1 MVNASLNWASIV
13 GIVLAVGGALLYFMR
28 SFKPALARD
37 YDVFFAAVGL
47 LCGGILFFQ
56 GWRLD
61 PILQFGQFL
70 LAGTTVFFAYES
82 VRLRGVTTEQAKR
95 SSYFDDEEPGPEPV
109 RPRVGGG
116 GWADDRDRFDEPQPL
131 RRRIRSRAEDQEP
144 DDFYRPSRPPS
155 RAAIPER
162 AASRRDPQ
170 DLDRG
175 LDRGGWR
182 DTAAVEDQQVDGPDR
197 AMAGRDTSARTYSAG
212 ANRNASADFG
222 SRRRER
228 EATADSRRGSRASA
242 AAEAMPR
249 SSRRAAPT
257 SAESSFAGAPRPAAT
272 TPARPGEPRNGEPR
286 PSAPG
291 VPLGTPISGS
301 SRAASAPGAAAI
313 SDADFSPLATGSRPG
328 AAVPG
333 SAPAGRG
340 GAAGLDRSGESRPR
354 DNSSR
359 FDD

>member
-82 VRLRGVTTEQAKR
+82 VRLRGVTTEQARR
-95 SSYFDDEEPGPEPV
+95 SSYFDDDEPSP
-109 RPRVGGG
+109 RPRMGGG
-116 GWADDRDRFDEPQPL
+116 RDWGEGVDRFDEPQPL
-131 RRRIRSRAEDQEP
+131 RRRIRSREEGYDERDP
-144 DDFYRPSRPPS
+144 GDDDFYRPRRPAA

-162 AASRRDPQ
+162 AASRDERGGAGLGPRDSGSWDRPERGPAAEAGSPGRFRAGSGAPAPQ
-170 DLDRG
+170 DFGAR
-175 LDRGGWR
+175 RQAR
-182 DTAAVEDQQVDGPDR
+182 DEQ
-197 AMAGRDTSARTYSAG
+197 
-212 ANRNASADFG
+212 
-222 SRRRER
+222 
-228 EATADSRRGSRASA
+228 RRGSRPSPA
-242 AAEAMPR
+242 AGEEMPR
-249 SSRRAAPT
+249 SSRRPA
-257 SAESSFAGAPRPAAT
+257 AGAGPIPERT
-272 TPARPGEPRNGEPR
+272 S
-286 PSAPG
+286 PSAAG
-291 VPLGTPISGS
+291 VPLGSPYQQRPSGE
-301 SRAASAPGAAAI
+301 R
-313 SDADFSPLATGSRPG
+313 
-328 AAVPG
+328 
-333 SAPAGRG
+333 PAGRP
-340 GAAGLDRSGESRPR
+340 SGEANVSDAEFRPVSPSPRPGGPSAR

>member
-82 VRLRGVTTEQAKR
+82 VRLRGVTTEQARR
-95 SSYFDDEEPGPEPV
+95 SSFFDDDDEPPAPY
-109 RPRVGGG
+109 RPRMGGG
-116 GWADDRDRFDEPQPL
+116 AWAEERERLDEPQPI
-131 RRRIRSRAEDQEP
+131 RRRIRSRAEEEEA
-144 DDFYRPSRPPS
+144 DDFYRPRRAAS

-162 AASRRDPQ
+162 AASRRGESDEW
-170 DLDRG
+170 DRPSPG
-175 LDRGGWR
+175 GDRE
-182 DTAAVEDQQVDGPDR
+182 ASDR
-197 AMAGRDTSARTYSAG
+197 FPAGRERDDAAARRYTPSSPRGNAPEFG
-212 ANRNASADFG
+212 A
-222 SRRRER
+222 RRRER
-228 EATADSRRGSRASA
+228 DGGSEPRRGSRPTPG
-242 AAEAMPR
+242 AEAMPR
-249 SSRRAAPT
+249 SSRRGPVPG
-257 SAESSFAGAPRPAAT
+257 AGAGGAGSAASSPAPAGVPQGSPIRGSRPAAEVSDANF
-272 TPARPGEPRNGEPR
+272 TPM
-286 PSAPG
+286 
-291 VPLGTPISGS
+291 GTPSE
-301 SRAASAPGAAAI
+301 P
-313 SDADFSPLATGSRPG
+313 
-328 AAVPG
+328 
-333 SAPAGRG
+333 
-340 GAAGLDRSGESRPR
+340 RPR